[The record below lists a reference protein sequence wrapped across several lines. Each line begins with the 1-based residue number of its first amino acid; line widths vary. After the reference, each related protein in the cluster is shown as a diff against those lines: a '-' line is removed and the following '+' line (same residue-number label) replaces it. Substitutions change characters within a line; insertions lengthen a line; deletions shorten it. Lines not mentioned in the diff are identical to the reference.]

1 MISST
6 HHYLSLVQIQTRRQ
20 ELEFNGSSRGSH
32 TFSLL
37 PPGLD
42 YWLHPWTATV
52 SSALGKSPYWLTHWL
67 LSPPLKIQ
75 LKSSPLLSITMP
87 PRPGEVAS
95 PSVRLVHQHTSI
107 MSLITCVCVFSHPVM
122 SDFLWPLW
130 TIACQAP
137 LSMGFSRQEY
147 WSGLP
152 CPSPGDLPN
161 PGIEPTSPTS
171 SALLVDSLPLSH
183 WRSPDHPC
191 HDPFPICLLPLL
203 NA

>member
-1 MISST
+1 MIPST

-20 ELEFNGSSRGSH
+20 ELGFNGSSRGSH
-32 TFSLL
+32 TFPLL

-42 YWLHPWTATV
+42 YWLHPRTATV

-67 LSPPLKIQ
+67 LSPPKIQ

-87 PRPGEVAS
+87 PLPGEVVS

-107 MSLITCVCVFSHPVM
+107 MSLITCVCVFSHPIM

-152 CPSPGDLPN
+152 SPSPGDLSY
-161 PGIEPTSPTS
+161 PGIQPESLMV
-171 SALLVDSLPLSH
+171 SALARRFFTTGVCLGNSH
-183 WRSPDHPC
+183 
-191 HDPFPICLLPLL
+191 ILLT
-203 NA
+203 